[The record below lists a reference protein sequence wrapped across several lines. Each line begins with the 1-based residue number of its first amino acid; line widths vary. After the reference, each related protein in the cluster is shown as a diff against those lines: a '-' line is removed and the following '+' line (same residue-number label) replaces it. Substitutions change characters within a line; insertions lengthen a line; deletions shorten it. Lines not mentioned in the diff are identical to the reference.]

1 MSDDRSGSS
10 RPRPSYGLPG
20 PSSTPSAPGSS
31 RPVYGLPGQ
40 TPSAP
45 APDGW
50 EHGAQAPPVHPAGP
64 STTGS
69 DPWSG
74 PALAGVAGLGEP
86 GSPSSPPPW
95 GAAPTGPT
103 PMPSR
108 GRRGLVQLLVGI
120 ACFLLGGIALV
131 VGVVMAFGSVVGAVT
146 DGPQAFGGPSGSIDA
161 AGGHMY
167 LVLVPEAQADA
178 ATCTADAT
186 DDSVVDVTPASGTVD
201 FADGSGTY
209 RQMLGVWAHE
219 DTTITIT
226 CEGADASYVGPV
238 SPTRLLLPLAI
249 GVIGGL
255 LLGVLGLILVI
266 VGIVRLRRSSR
277 MR

>member
-40 TPSAP
+40 TPAAP
-45 APDGW
+45 ADDGG
-50 EHGAQAPPVHPAGP
+50 EQGYGAPAAPGVP
-64 STTGS
+64 SST
-69 DPWSG
+69 
-74 PALAGVAGLGEP
+74 AP
-86 GSPSSPPPW
+86 GSWSSPPSAYPAGSGDAGSSSGPPAW
-95 GAAPTGPT
+95 GPTGPSPAST
-103 PMPSR
+103 GR
-108 GRRGLVQLLVGI
+108 RRGLVPLLLGI

-131 VGVVMAFGSVVGAVT
+131 VGVVMALGSVVGAVT

-161 AGGHMY
+161 SGGHMY

-186 DDSVVDVTPASGTVD
+186 DGAAVDVTPASGTVD
-201 FADGSGTY
+201 FADGSGAY
-209 RQMLGVWAHE
+209 RQVLGVWAHQ
-219 DTTITIT
+219 DTTITVT

-238 SPTRLLLPLAI
+238 SPTRLLLPLVI
-249 GVIGGL
+249 GVVGGV

-277 MR
+277 PL